1 MVRGCA
7 RLLERGLG
15 DDSMNDSVRRLR
27 ERLYDGR
34 PEWIEGSTKFA
45 RLVSERIQS
54 PMLVLDLGAAAG
66 KPGPAKF
73 LAEGVKII
81 GLDPDESISRNASV
95 SMRVKGLAHALPFTA
110 AAFDLV
116 FAD

>member
-54 PMLVLDLGAAAG
+54 PGWC
-66 KPGPAKF
+66 
-73 LAEGVKII
+73 
-81 GLDPDESISRNASV
+81 SISAQLQESRALQSF
-95 SMRVKGLAHALPFTA
+95 SPKGSKS
-110 AAFDLV
+110 
-116 FAD
+116 